1 MNDGF
6 EIVPCVHQGVLSDAQ
21 VHAEA
26 LRVSALPCIVSRGGV
41 LAMHPLLIHASSK
54 LLSNDSRRVIHFE
67 YSAALEFEP
76 GMRLRTAA

>member
-1 MNDGF
+1 MRR
-6 EIVPCVHQGVLSDAQ
+6 CT
-21 VHAEA
+21 
-26 LRVSALPCIVSRGGV
+26 LRVSPLPCIVSRGGV